1 MQIGSSNAFPAVKAQ
16 YAASKGL
23 GTRITFHDKYSTNK
37 LGYTA
42 WLVSNYD
49 ISKAEWYREIKHV
62 YMPHNIKVLVEF
74 HAR

>member
-1 MQIGSSNAFPAVKAQ
+1 MQIGSSNDFPAVKAQ

-49 ISKAEWYREIKHV
+49 ISKAEWYREI
-62 YMPHNIKVLVEF
+62 
-74 HAR
+74 